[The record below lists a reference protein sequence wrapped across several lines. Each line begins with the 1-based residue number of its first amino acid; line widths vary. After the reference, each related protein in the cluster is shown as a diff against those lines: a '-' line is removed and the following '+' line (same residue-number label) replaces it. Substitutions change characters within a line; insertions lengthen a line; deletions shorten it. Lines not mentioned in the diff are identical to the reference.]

1 MNTSNFPRRKEEKR
15 LQAAERQAASDKL
28 SPQQKLQALDKLGF
42 RAERQRARIQ
52 SLINSKK

>member
-15 LQAAERQAASDKL
+15 LQAAERQAAYNKL
-28 SPQQKLQALDKLGF
+28 SPQQKLAALDKLGL

-52 SLINSKK
+52 AQITSK